1 MSPIASACILMAAA
15 LASGTSAGAA
25 YRETAVTDGGRIVG
39 TVRVAGPV
47 TPLPPQPV
55 FKEKPF
61 CGDTVADER
70 LVVDA
75 DGHVAGAVAHLRDVE
90 AGKPVARAEPVR
102 LDNRKCAF
110 VPHVVA
116 ASVGETLEMHNE
128 DPFLHDAHAWL
139 GTDTLFNL
147 AIPKGRTVRHVL
159 DRPGIVH
166 VNCNVR
172 HTWMHAYLFVTE
184 NPYRVVTDAR
194 GRFVLDDVPP
204 GVHTITVWHELLGS
218 RERQV
223 TVAPG
228 ETATVDVELE
238 ALAPEA
244 P

>member
-1 MSPIASACILMAAA
+1 
-15 LASGTSAGAA
+15 
-25 YRETAVTDGGRIVG
+25 
-39 TVRVAGPV
+39 
-47 TPLPPQPV
+47 V

-116 ASVGETLEMHNE
+116 ASVGETLEMRNE

-139 GTDTLFNL
+139 GDETLFNL

-184 NPYRVVTDAR
+184 NPYRVVTDGR

-204 GVHTITVWHELLGS
+204 GVHTIRVWHELLGS